1 MSIKII
7 HIVSVACY
15 DAVCA
20 FLSWRMGFENI
31 ADATKVTMILTSLI
45 VTFLLMVWYKN
56 SEKNQKILIIC
67 EIITTIVWDTLLLG
81 SILQ

>member
-1 MSIKII
+1 MGIKIF
-7 HIVSVACY
+7 HIVLVACY
-15 DAVCA
+15 DAICS

-31 ADATKVTMILTSLI
+31 ADATKATMILTSLI

-67 EIITTIVWDTLLLG
+67 EILTTIVWDTLLLG

>member
-1 MSIKII
+1 MSIKFF
-7 HIVSVACY
+7 HIVIVACY
-15 DAVCA
+15 DAVCS

-45 VTFLLMVWYKN
+45 VTLLLMVWYKN

-67 EIITTIVWDTLLLG
+67 EILTTIVWDTLLLG